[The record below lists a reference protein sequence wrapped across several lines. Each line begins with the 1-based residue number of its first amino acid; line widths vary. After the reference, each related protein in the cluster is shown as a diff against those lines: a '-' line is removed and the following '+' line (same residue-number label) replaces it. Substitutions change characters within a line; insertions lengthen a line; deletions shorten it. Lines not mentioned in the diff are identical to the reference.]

1 MPAIITHDTFGR
13 EIFHELFELIG
24 NSRDETDA
32 FLLGNQGPDPLFYA
46 ITDPRYL
53 NLNHLGSVMHRQKPS
68 EVITAFKDAI
78 SILDE
83 PDRKIGR
90 AYALGFLCHYELDS
104 REHAFIYTQEY
115 DICDAGEPRLTR
127 ANAHDVHACIETELD
142 ELVLTVKRDLT
153 IGTFKPA
160 SEILRASNHVLDVI
174 SQMYVYVLN
183 TVYNRTILGH
193 GFRGSV
199 KAYRHLQH
207 LFYSPRNIKR
217 SIIGYTEMLIRPY
230 SFLRAM
236 SHVNQKITVS
246 SFDNHDNLPWKNTFT
261 GEVSTASF
269 WDLYN
274 EAKLGA
280 LTDLPTFDTPRFNV
294 EAAQKITQGINFNGD
309 PTCASIIS
317 TENVEHAAKHAAAQ
331 TAPAS

>member
-13 EIFHELFELIG
+13 EIYNELSEFIG
-24 NSRDETDA
+24 NSRDEANA

-53 NLNHLGSVMHRQKPS
+53 NLNHLGSIMHRQKPS
-68 EVITAFKDAI
+68 EIIAAFKDAI

-115 DICDAGEPRLTR
+115 EICDAGEPRLTR
-127 ANAHDVHACIETELD
+127 ANAHDIHACIETELD

-153 IGTFKPA
+153 IGIFKPA

-174 SQMYVYVLN
+174 SQMYAYVFK
-183 TVYNRTILGH
+183 TVFNKTILKH

-199 KAYRHLQH
+199 KAYRHMQH

-217 SIIGYTEMLIRPY
+217 SIIGYIEMLVRPY

-236 SHVNQKITVS
+236 SHVNHKITVS
-246 SFDNHDNLPWKNTFT
+246 SFDNHDHLPWKNTFT
-261 GEVSTASF
+261 GKISTTGF

-274 EAKLGA
+274 EAKSDA
-280 LTDLPTFDTPRFNV
+280 LANLPTFDAPQFDISSAR
-294 EAAQKITQGINFNGD
+294 KITHGINFNGD
-309 PTCASIIS
+309 STCANTIS
-317 TENVEHAAKHAAAQ
+317 PEDTENENAQ
-331 TAPAS
+331 TTPML